1 MQVSSRK
8 TPCPCCGRVRTN
20 HCRFDLDGS
29 YPIVLCHDGVSS
41 GPPANLRVGQT
52 LDFAGI
58 KWALVGTGK
67 GHSGNSHEFR
77 PHREREP
84 INHRPPS
91 AEHLQMQQAKR
102 SLAVHAIERFFERF
116 QQVWDIKDFHSLPGP
131 ELQQAF
137 ALIYEVEQEGLTLA
151 RSIQS
156 IWREHHD
163 LRDRHRARFDE
174 YVRNLKHQRKDADHF
189 RSHYLGEVV

>member
-1 MQVSSRK
+1 MQVSSK
-8 TPCPCCGRVRTN
+8 TTPCPCCGRTKDPD
-20 HCRFDLDGS
+20 CRFSDEL
-29 YPIVLCHDGVSS
+29 ILCHNGSTS
-41 GPPANLRVGQT
+41 GPPAQLRIGETITIQ
-52 LDFAGI
+52 GRP
-58 KWALVGTGK
+58 WALVKTDAGYDGAA
-67 GHSGNSHEFR
+67 HCFR

-116 QQVWDIKDFHSLPGP
+116 QQAWDIKDFETLPAA
-131 ELQQAF
+131 ELREAF
-137 ALIYEVEQEGLTLA
+137 ALIYEVEQEGLTLS

-163 LRDRHRARFDE
+163 LRDRHRARFDQ
-174 YVRNLKHQRKDADHF
+174 YVKNLQYQRQDADHF
-189 RSHYLGEVV
+189 RSHYLGEAI